1 MQVGLRAE
9 SPNREFLQHEAKAI
23 VQRNI
28 DGLYSIGGLW
38 YFKSALP
45 PPPSSQLMNLLHSS
59 SISIA
64 VPERNSVPIIIFF
77 CDKMEELAQ
86 KRKQCLR
93 NNFFCCRQ

>member
-23 VQRNI
+23 VQHNI

-38 YFKSALP
+38 YFKSDLP
-45 PPPSSQLMNLLHSS
+45 PPPSSQLMNLLHNS

-64 VPERNSVPIIIFF
+64 VPE
-77 CDKMEELAQ
+77 KELCAHHN
-86 KRKQCLR
+86 LLL
-93 NNFFCCRQ
+93 

>member
-9 SPNREFLQHEAKAI
+9 SPNRVFLQQEAKAI

-45 PPPSSQLMNLLHSS
+45 PPSQLMNLLHSS

-64 VPERNSVPIIIFF
+64 APE
-77 CDKMEELAQ
+77 KELCAHHN
-86 KRKQCLR
+86 LLL
-93 NNFFCCRQ
+93 